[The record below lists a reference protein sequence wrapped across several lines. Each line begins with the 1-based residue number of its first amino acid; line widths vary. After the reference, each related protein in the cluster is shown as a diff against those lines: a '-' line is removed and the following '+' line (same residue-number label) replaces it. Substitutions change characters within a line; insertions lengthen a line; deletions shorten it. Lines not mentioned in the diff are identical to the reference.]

1 MHTTA
6 MVQLCTA
13 QLHNCIQVWMLY
25 LMFRQSRV
33 HGNQCRNRKHIAATY
48 IFLGFG
54 MASRHTL
61 QWSFFAAESSPDM
74 TTRALLSAFALLRS
88 WSMSPLVVAV
98 PCKQA
103 QQISSRHA
111 SPFGGQHWLGGT
123 STLNH
128 QPHTRINTCSVK
140 LAASAS
146 GP

>member
-1 MHTTA
+1 VHTA
-6 MVQLCTA
+6 AIYSFA
-13 QLHNCIQVWMLY
+13 QLSLHNSIQVWMLY
-25 LMFRQSRV
+25 LMFRQSKV
-33 HGNQCRNRKHIAATY
+33 YCIQCRNRKHIAATY
-48 IFLGFG
+48 TFLGFG
-54 MASRHTL
+54 MASRHTR

-103 QQISSRHA
+103 QQISSRRA
-111 SPFGGQHWLGGT
+111 SPFGGQHWVGGT

-140 LAASAS
+140 QAASAS